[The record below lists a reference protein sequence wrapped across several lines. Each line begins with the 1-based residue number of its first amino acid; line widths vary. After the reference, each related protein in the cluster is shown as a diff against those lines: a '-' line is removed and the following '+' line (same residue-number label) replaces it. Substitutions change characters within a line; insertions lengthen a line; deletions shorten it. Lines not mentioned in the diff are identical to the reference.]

1 MSAMRTIGVVGAGAW
16 GTALA
21 QTAALAGRE
30 VVLWARDAE
39 TVATVN
45 AAHENPR
52 RLPGLVLDRAIRATC
67 EIADA
72 CRTDAVILAAPA
84 QTLRAVARD
93 MAPHLPA
100 GTPVVIAAKGL
111 ERASRAFMTDVLAEA
126 LPQAVP
132 AVLSG
137 PSFAVDVARGLP
149 TAVTLAAADEA
160 VAAGLVAA
168 LGHAAFRPYSST
180 DPIGV
185 QVGGAVKNVLA
196 IACGI
201 VVGRDLGASAQAAL
215 IARGFAEMSRFGR
228 ALGARTETLAGLSG
242 LGDLVLTATNAQSR
256 NFSFG
261 LALGRGDGTQAL
273 LREGAAVTEGV
284 WTAPAVVERAA
295 GLGVE
300 MPISAAVAA
309 VVAGRIGLNAA
320 IEGLMSRPLRAEA

>member
-1 MSAMRTIGVVGAGAW
+1 MIRIASVGVIGAGAW

-21 QTAALAGRE
+21 QNAALAGRSAT
-30 VVLWARDAE
+30 LWARDPA
-39 TVATVN
+39 TVAAINTG
-45 AAHENPR
+45 HENSR
-52 RLPGLVLDRAIRATC
+52 RLPGVTLDTAVRASGDIAEACR
-67 EIADA
+67 ADA
-72 CRTDAVILAAPA
+72 IVLAAPA
-84 QTLRAVARD
+84 QALREVARD
-93 MAPHLPA
+93 MAPHVAP
-100 GTPVVIAAKGL
+100 GIPVVIAAKGI
-111 ERASRAFMTDVLAEA
+111 ERTTGTFMTDVLAEA

-137 PSFAVDVARGLP
+137 PSFAADVARGLP
-149 TAVTLAAADEA
+149 TAVTLAAADETL
-160 VAAGLVAA
+160 AASLVLA
-168 LGHAAFRPYSST
+168 LGHAAFRPYSSSDLT
-180 DPIGV
+180 GV

-201 VVGRDLGASAQAAL
+201 VIGRALGASAQAAL

-261 LALGRGDGTQAL
+261 LALGRGDGTEAL
-273 LREGAAVTEGV
+273 LGDGAAVTEGV
-284 WTAPAVVERAA
+284 WTAPAVVNRAG

-309 VVAGRIGLNAA
+309 VVTGRIGLDEA
-320 IEGLMSRPLRAEA
+320 IEGLMSRPFRAET